1 MEMDSSFNDID
12 DNIRPPEESFN
23 ERLLEDTRTEFE
35 KQIDEA
41 MYLSMKEINQ
51 QQDINRQYEEQ
62 LMKDYFEESNR
73 RKDIFKDFLFNLNKL
88 IKFDKDIREIYNII
102 EPIIESY
109 CSQCIEVC
117 ELDTETYDKIFDT
130 LKKIR
135 NNQIAFDTL
144 KSIILM
150 EQ

>member
-117 ELDTETYDKIFDT
+117 ELDEETYDRIFNT

>member
-109 CSQCIEVC
+109 CGQYIQSC
-117 ELDTETYDKIFDT
+117 ELDEETYDRIFNT
-130 LKKIR
+130 LKK
-135 NNQIAFDTL
+135 N
-144 KSIILM
+144 
-150 EQ
+150 

>member
-117 ELDTETYDKIFDT
+117 ELDEETYDKIFDT

>member
-109 CSQCIEVC
+109 CGQYIQSC

>member
-1 MEMDSSFNDID
+1 MDSSFNDID

-109 CSQCIEVC
+109 CGQYIQSC
-117 ELDTETYDKIFDT
+117 ELDEETYDRIFNT

>member
-109 CSQCIEVC
+109 CGQYIQSC
-117 ELDTETYDKIFDT
+117 ELDEETYDRIFNT